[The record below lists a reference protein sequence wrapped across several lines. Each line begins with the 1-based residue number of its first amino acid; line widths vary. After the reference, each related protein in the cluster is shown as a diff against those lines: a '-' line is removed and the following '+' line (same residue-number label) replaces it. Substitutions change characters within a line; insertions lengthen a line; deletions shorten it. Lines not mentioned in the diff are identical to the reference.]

1 MIILMFKVVGAWVTS
16 SDPEDALSCATLDL
30 FPERAILAHT
40 FIIPYYIEI
49 KFGHPLCKIIFNF
62 LKWEPVFGMLPLA
75 SEPEVTLGCDVSRD
89 AVELV

>member
-1 MIILMFKVVGAWVTS
+1 MICLILKVASATS
-16 SDPEDALSCATLDL
+16 SDPKDVPSCAMLDL

-40 FIIPYYIEI
+40 FVIPCHIEI

-62 LKWEPVFGMLPLA
+62 LKWEPVLGMLPLE
-75 SEPEVTLGCDVSRD
+75 SEPEVTLGCDASRD